1 MVFNSFDFAVF
12 LCLVWAMYALMRGAG
27 ARRVMLLIMSL
38 VFYGWW
44 DWRFLPL
51 IIGVSTTAWAAA
63 RLHQWALDQGKPR
76 AAVWAVRVGVGL
88 PLLVLG
94 FFKYALFMLDSSVP
108 VLAVLGLR
116 LPSPELSILL
126 PVGISFYTFQ
136 ALSYVIDVSRGRC
149 AVERSFWKVLLYITF
164 FPQLVAGPIVTAAS
178 FMPQLHTPRMVT
190 PALFASGL
198 RLVLWG
204 LLLKVVFADALAT
217 WADPI
222 FAQPGGYTLAGRWLG
237 VLAFS
242 GQIYFDFAGYST
254 MAIGL
259 GRTLG
264 YSFPLNFDVPYL
276 ARNITDFWRRWHI
289 SLSNWLRDYLFI
301 PLGGNRQHF
310 YRNLLFTMVLGGLW
324 HGASWNFIL
333 WGLLHGIA
341 LIAHKLWIKRSI
353 QGQASPAGHT
363 LSCLLTQAVVLVAW
377 VPFRA
382 ADLKTTLWFFTPNAR
397 PEALTVPDCQITI
410 AWLIV
415 PLIVDGLLSRRIT
428 AEEAPSPNTNT
439 APADQRP
446 AVLTALAY
454 AALLL
459 LILAL
464 GTWESQTFLYF
475 QF

>member
-1 MVFNSFDFAVF
+1 
-12 LCLVWAMYALMRGAG
+12 
-27 ARRVMLLIMSL
+27 
-38 VFYGWW
+38 
-44 DWRFLPL
+44 
-51 IIGVSTTAWAAA
+51 
-63 RLHQWALDQGKPR
+63 
-76 AAVWAVRVGVGL
+76 
-88 PLLVLG
+88 
-94 FFKYALFMLDSSVP
+94 
-108 VLAVLGLR
+108 
-116 LPSPELSILL
+116 
-126 PVGISFYTFQ
+126 
-136 ALSYVIDVSRGRC
+136 
-149 AVERSFWKVLLYITF
+149 VERSFWKVLLYITF

-178 FMPQLHTPRMVT
+178 FMPQLHTARMVT

-217 WADPI
+217 WADPV
-222 FAQPGGYTLAGRWLG
+222 FVQPSGYTLIGRWLG

-289 SLSNWLRDYLFI
+289 SLSHWLRDYLFI

-310 YRNLLFTMVLGGLW
+310 YRNLLLTMVLGGLW

-333 WGLLHGIA
+333 WGLLHGVA
-341 LIAHKLWIKRSI
+341 LIAHKLWIKRSV
-353 QGQASPAGHT
+353 QGACGTARYV
-363 LSCLLTQAVVLVAW
+363 LSWLLTQAVVLVAW

-382 ADLKTTLWFFTPNAR
+382 ADLKTTLWFFTPQAR
-397 PEALTVPDCQITI
+397 PDALTVPDCQITI
-410 AWLIV
+410 AWLVV
-415 PLIVDGLLSRRIT
+415 PLMVDGLLSRRIT
-428 AEEAPSPNTNT
+428 AEEAPSSNTNT